1 MVLGE
6 AMGVRYQPQ
15 IVIKPKRKKRRK
27 RKKWFLAI
35 LLIAVFLTFSIYLG
49 LSFMVKREM
58 SKIEEIEKENRY
70 LREKIQKFSTSDI
83 PYEELLRT
91 KYGYIKRGE
100 KIIIYS
106 PYYYK
111 TYYYKNSKIKE
122 GVEE

>member
-6 AMGVRYQPQ
+6 AMGVKYQPQ

-58 SKIEEIEKENRY
+58 NKIEEIEKENRY

-111 TYYYKNSKIKE
+111 NSKIKE